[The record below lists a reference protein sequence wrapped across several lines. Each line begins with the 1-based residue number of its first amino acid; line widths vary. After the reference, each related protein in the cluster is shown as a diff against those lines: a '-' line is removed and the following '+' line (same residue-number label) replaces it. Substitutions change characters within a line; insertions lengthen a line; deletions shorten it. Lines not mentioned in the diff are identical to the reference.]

1 MIGVYGANGFIGRH
15 LTRALVLSG
24 HAVRAVSRQFD
35 NAFRDEFQGCVD
47 LVTADIHSPFDMIAS
62 LNGLETAVQL
72 MSTSSPG
79 LGNFQ
84 LIEDIE
90 DNVAPHVRFL
100 QAVHES
106 KVKRVIFASSGGTVY
121 GPDAMVPT
129 PEDAPCFPISSHG
142 LTKLFLEKYINLFGK
157 TTDLEHFI
165 LRISNPYGPSQTF
178 KKRQG
183 LIPAVLH
190 HHRLGQPLP
199 VFGGGKARRDYVYID
214 DVIGAFLKA
223 VEASG
228 RPREILNIGSGIS
241 RSVTDVIGAIEK
253 AIGEKVAIRE
263 VEARISD
270 VTESRLDISKAEAV
284 LGWAPS
290 VSFEDGLKRTLA

>member
-15 LTRALVLSG
+15 LTRALVLRG
-24 HAVRAVSRQFD
+24 HTVRTISRQYD
-35 NAFRDEFQGCVD
+35 NAFMDEFYGR
-47 LVTADIHSPFDMIAS
+47 ADIVKADIRSPCDIIAS

-100 QAVHES
+100 QAVRES
-106 KVKRVIFASSGGTVY
+106 RIKRVIFASSGGTVY
-121 GPDAMVPT
+121 GPDAQVPT
-129 PEDAPCFPISSHG
+129 PESAPCFPISSHG
-142 LTKLFLEKYINLFGK
+142 LTKLFLEKYIHMFGK
-157 TTDLEHFI
+157 TDALEYFI
-165 LRISNPYGPSQTF
+165 LRISNPYGPDQTF

-183 LIPAVLH
+183 LIPAVMH

-199 VFGGGKARRDYVYID
+199 LYGGGEARRDYVYID
-214 DVIGAFLKA
+214 DVIDAFVMA
-223 VEASG
+223 IEANGS
-228 RPREILNIGSGIS
+228 PKEILNIGSGRS
-241 RSVTDVIGAIEK
+241 RSVIEVIKAIE
-253 AIGEKVAIRE
+253 AVIEEDVAINA

-270 VTESRLDISKAEAV
+270 VTESRLDISKAKAV
-284 LGWAPS
+284 LNWSPTI
-290 VSFEDGLKRTLA
+290 SFEEGLKRTLT